1 VFTRTITKSPDLVTK
16 YYHKMTDLSKLKIAL
31 IYDRV
36 NKWGGAERVLLALH
50 DLFPQAP
57 LYTAVYNPK
66 TAGWAKVFPEV
77 IPTFLQHFPFAKSN
91 HELYPWLTP
100 LAFESLNLD
109 KYDAIISVTSS
120 DSKGIIT
127 KPSTFHLCYCLT
139 PTRYLWSH
147 EQLYRQQVSS
157 VYYPV
162 FNYLKSWDQIACQ
175 RPDSYIAI
183 SQTVQS
189 RISQYY
195 HRISP
200 VVYPPVDVDAYS
212 VPQPRPSVRDFF
224 LYVGRLVFHKQPEL
238 VIRAFNQIN
247 LPLVVIGTGKEEKRL
262 KKLAKSHI
270 LFAGLVSQESLIA
283 HYQHSR
289 AVIYFHEEDFGLVP
303 VEAHAAGKPVIA
315 LNRGGAGE
323 VVIHEQ
329 TGLLINENSE
339 EALKKA
345 VMNFDD
351 YSFDTELIRSR
362 ARNFSLERF
371 RAEFVKVFTSEWT
384 KYTRSFA

>member
-1 VFTRTITKSPDLVTK
+1 
-16 YYHKMTDLSKLKIAL
+16 MTDLSKLKVAL

-66 TAGWAKVFPEV
+66 TADWAKVFPEV
-77 IPTFLQHFPFAKSN
+77 IPTFLQSLPFAKSN

-100 LAFESLNLD
+100 LAFESLNFD
-109 KYDAIISVTSS
+109 KYDAVISVTSA
-120 DSKGIIT
+120 DAKGIIT
-127 KPSTFHLCYCLT
+127 KPGTFHLCYCLT

-147 EQLYRQQVSS
+147 EQLYRSQVSS

-162 FNYLKSWDQIACQ
+162 FKYLKSWDRVACW
-175 RPDSYIAI
+175 RPDSYVAI
-183 SQTVQS
+183 SKTVQN
-189 RISQYY
+189 RISTYY
-195 HRISP
+195 HHLSSL
-200 VVYPPVDVDAYS
+200 VYPPVDIDVYS
-212 VPQPRPSVRDFF
+212 SPQPPPTIKDFF

-247 LPLVVIGTGKEEKRL
+247 LPLVVIGTGKEEKKL
-262 KKLAKSHI
+262 KKLARSHI
-270 LFAGLVSQESLIA
+270 HFAGLVSQESLIA
-283 HYQHSR
+283 HYQQAR
-289 AVIYFHEEDFGLVP
+289 AVIYFHEEDFGLIP
-303 VEAHAAGKPVIA
+303 VEAHASGKPVIA

-323 VVIHEQ
+323 IVIHGQ
-329 TGLLINENSE
+329 TGILINENSE

-345 VMNFDD
+345 VGDFST
-351 YSFDTELIRSR
+351 YSFDPEFIKSR

-371 RAEFVKVFTSEWT
+371 KQEFVKVFTSEWT
-384 KYTRSFA
+384 KYKNPST